1 MMKELR
7 IMKILKSRRMA
18 MSNKIE
24 VIILALLSLLLLAY
38 FIFTVVKIANVME
51 NNIQI
56 KLEEIYNG

>member
-1 MMKELR
+1 
-7 IMKILKSRRMA
+7 

>member
-1 MMKELR
+1 
-7 IMKILKSRRMA
+7 

-38 FIFTVVKIANVME
+38 FIFAVVKIANVME